1 MLINFLEKASH
12 ILSRTH
18 ARVLI
23 TSDWSANI
31 F

>member
-12 ILSRTH
+12 ILSRKN